1 MSNADTF
8 FLLALAGFAGT
19 VISGSAFAARKLYVT
34 AKEAKSQADFKIAKL
49 EMALLQSERIERM
62 NIEEIQ
68 QLRAANRSL
77 EKALREKEDGGV
89 KLRHIEFEER
99 G

>member
-1 MSNADTF
+1 MSNVDTF
-8 FLLALAGFAGT
+8 FLLALAGAAGT
-19 VISGSAFAARKLYVT
+19 VLSAIAFAARKLYLTV
-34 AKEAKSQADFKIAKL
+34 KEAKSQADFKIAKL
-49 EMALLQSERIERM
+49 EMALLQSERIERR
-62 NIEEIQ
+62 NLDEIQ